1 MGHEEMGRG
10 GEGWPARRRRRALLD
25 LAPREPED
33 GDGRER
39 QDRTGRFEGVRVAKS
54 GAPRRGRGA
63 IADAWRRSPAESG
76 GLGVG
81 GVTVETL
88 ELTVDSFERF

>member
-1 MGHEEMGRG
+1 MGRKEMGRG
-10 GEGWPARRRRRALLD
+10 GEGWPARCRRRALLD

-33 GDGRER
+33 EDGRER

-63 IADAWRRSPAESG
+63 IADAWRRSPVGSG
-76 GLGVG
+76 GMGVG
-81 GVTVETL
+81 GVTVPSRSSS
-88 ELTVDSFERF
+88 VHSFK